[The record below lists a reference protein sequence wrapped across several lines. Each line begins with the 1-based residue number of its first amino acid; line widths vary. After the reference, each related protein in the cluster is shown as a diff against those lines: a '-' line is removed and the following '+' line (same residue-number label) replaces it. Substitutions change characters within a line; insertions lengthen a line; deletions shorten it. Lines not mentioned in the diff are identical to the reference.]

1 MIVGAN
7 YDYAREALRQ
17 AVLRLPGRGQVLGA
31 ENLARV
37 IRDEPHLLS
46 CPVDVIRLDPV
57 SNKAVVAYGN
67 DCHVCYLCED
77 DCPEKSITL
86 SHDISNSRRF
96 STYDQFGL
104 KI

>member
-1 MIVGAN
+1 MSGAT
-7 YDYAREALRQ
+7 Q
-17 AVLRLPGRGQVLGA
+17 AKITIDPQTCTGCGLC
-31 ENLARV
+31 
-37 IRDEPHLLS
+37 LLS
-46 CPVDVIRLDPV
+46 CPVDVIRLDLV

>member
-1 MIVGAN
+1 MSDAGGTKITIDPQTCTGCG
-7 YDYAREALRQ
+7 LC
-17 AVLRLPGRGQVLGA
+17 
-31 ENLARV
+31 
-37 IRDEPHLLS
+37 LLS
-46 CPVDVIRLDPV
+46 CPVDVIRMDPDL
-57 SNKAVVAYGN
+57 NKAVVAYGN

-77 DCPEKSITL
+77 DCPEKSINL